1 MCCRKTHRKNII
13 TKTLGNVKKNKKWSK
28 KKKTFYIN
36 KIRNT
41 VKLNLTIKET
51 KTNRKNIIFK
61 TLKKEKRNC
70 CKKIQLKNKTETD
83 HK

>member
-1 MCCRKTHRKNII
+1 MKQ
-13 TKTLGNVKKNKKWSK
+13 NKKWYK

-51 KTNRKNIIFK
+51 KTNRKNIILK

-70 CKKIQLKNKTETD
+70 CKKYN
-83 HK
+83 